1 MSTVLVA
8 GGTGTA
14 GAAVVAELRA
24 RGHRVL
30 TLSRHSPEGPAADH
44 VTADLLTGEG
54 LAAAL
59 DGVDAVISAVN
70 GQTRKTRPVFTEG
83 ARNLVRAAE
92 AAGVRRAVLL
102 SIVGVDRVRLS
113 YYETLTEQ
121 EGIYSASGLDVRIV
135 RSTQFHQL
143 LRSIFATT
151 ARFGVIPAVRGA
163 RFQPIAPTDLARA
176 LADAAL
182 TESATAG
189 GRIEVG
195 GPEVRTM
202 RELAESWKRATGSRA
217 LVLPVPM
224 PGAPGR
230 FLRAGLNL
238 TTENRYGAVTFDE
251 WLATEAPST
260 SE

>member
-1 MSTVLVA
+1 MSTVLIA

-14 GAAVVAELRA
+14 GAAAVAELRS

-70 GQTRKTRPVFTEG
+70 GQTRQTRPVFTDG

-102 SIVGVDRVRLS
+102 SIVGVDRVRFS
-113 YYETLTEQ
+113 YYEALTEQ

-143 LRSIFATT
+143 LRSIFATS

-163 RFQPIAPTDLARA
+163 RFQPIDPTDLARA

-182 TESATAG
+182 TESTAD

-195 GPEVRTM
+195 GPEVLTM

-217 LVLPVPM
+217 LVLPVPI

-238 TTENRYGAVTFDE
+238 TPENRYGTVTFDE

-260 SE
+260 SG

>member
-1 MSTVLVA
+1 MSTVLIA

-14 GAAVVAELRA
+14 GAAAVAELRA

-59 DGVDAVISAVN
+59 DGVDTVISAVN
-70 GQTRKTRPVFTEG
+70 GQTRQTRPVFTTG
-83 ARNLVRAAE
+83 ATNLVRAAE

-102 SIVGVDRVRLS
+102 SIVGVDQLRFS
-113 YYETLTEQ
+113 YYEALTEQ

-182 TESATAG
+182 TESTDD

-217 LVLPVPM
+217 LVLPVPV